1 MAIIRKELGNRR
13 DIIVREFRKVSE
25 HDGLA
30 GLAFSMF
37 CKGWRAAFRLQA
49 ERITE
54 LDMLRA
60 GVRVSLIAC
69 RAAVQKGGEVTEE
82 ILTELIDE
90 LKGGD

>member
-1 MAIIRKELGNRR
+1 MKCPYCGKEIFCVSHDVSDFYQEPKELT
-13 DIIVREFRKVSE
+13 IEE
-25 HDGLA
+25 Q
-30 GLAFSMF
+30 
-37 CKGWRAAFRLQA
+37 QA
-49 ERITE
+49 KRIKE

-90 LKGGD
+90 LKGGGA

>member
-1 MAIIRKELGNRR
+1 MDIKTGRKYKEL
-13 DIIVREFRKVSE
+13 
-25 HDGLA
+25 
-30 GLAFSMF
+30 
-37 CKGWRAAFRLQA
+37 CTLQGK
-49 ERITE
+49 RIKE

-90 LKGGD
+90 LKGGGA